1 MLVITPKGN
10 SVLWNGNYQVIDF
23 NLPEVEAVSKLGV
36 YILSNLL
43 GPLDATIAY

>member
-10 SVLWNGNYQVIDF
+10 SMLWNGNYQVIDF
-23 NLPEVEAVSKLGV
+23 NLPEVEAVCKLGV

-43 GPLDATIAY
+43 GPLDGMIAY